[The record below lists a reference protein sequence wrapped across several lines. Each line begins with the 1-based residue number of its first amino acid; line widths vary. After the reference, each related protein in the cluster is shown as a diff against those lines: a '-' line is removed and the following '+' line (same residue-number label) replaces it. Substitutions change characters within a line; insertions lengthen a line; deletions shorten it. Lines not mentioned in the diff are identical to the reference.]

1 MDNTV
6 DLKIKRIITK
16 EGVKTL
22 LDISIC
28 SSIIILLSI
37 PSVLVLYFA
46 TNWIKN
52 ELKQEPKIRYSLQS
66 DTAAPNTSPQIIP
79 EIKQEI
85 ETKRFQKISEIEEK
99 VLEEKS
105 ARVEALFA
113 RYNSPMAGLGRLIIN
128 RATECGGDYKIVVA
142 IAGNESGFGRVPYK
156 LYNPFGYLD
165 GVQYANWEDAV
176 NQVSCKIA
184 KEFLKPCNNDLTC
197 IIRTYGG
204 DDTDKPKWI
213 SNITYFMSQL

>member
-1 MDNTV
+1 MD
-6 DLKIKRIITK
+6 DFSAPKIFGFITK
-16 EGVKTL
+16 EGIKTL

-37 PSVLVLYFA
+37 PSVLALYFA
-46 TNWIKN
+46 TNWIKH
-52 ELKQEPKIRYSLQS
+52 ELEQEPKVRYSLQS
-66 DTAAPNTSPQIIP
+66 DTAAPGTSPQIIP

-99 VLEEKS
+99 VLEEK
-105 ARVEALFA
+105 AAKIEALFA
-113 RYNSPMAGLGRLIIN
+113 RYNSPMTGLGRLIIN

-176 NQVSCKIA
+176 NQISCKIA
-184 KEFLKPCNNDLTC
+184 KGFLKPCNNDLTC